1 LVPARHHYFS
11 IALQTVIHPRMQP
24 QRRSRG
30 RPRKRRGVVRQERLC
45 APSPSPSHA
54 PSPSPSRAPSLSPSR
69 APSPSRSWAPSPS
82 PSRSQPE
89 LDDIDNNSEESDT
102 GAPKLWDPHAG
113 LKPLKLD
120 GHVSDADIE
129 MEEDLPPG
137 GEKEVRA
144 SMVEMMVDL
153 EQRDDGEWLPP
164 RLRKRTTRKTGMI
177 SSVGR

>member
-1 LVPARHHYFS
+1 
-11 IALQTVIHPRMQP
+11 
-24 QRRSRG
+24 
-30 RPRKRRGVVRQERLC
+30 
-45 APSPSPSHA
+45 
-54 PSPSPSRAPSLSPSR
+54 
-69 APSPSRSWAPSPS
+69 
-82 PSRSQPE
+82 
-89 LDDIDNNSEESDT
+89 LDDIDNDLEESDT
-102 GAPKLWDPHAG
+102 GAPELWDPHAS
-113 LKPLKLD
+113 LKPSKLD
-120 GHVSDADIE
+120 GHVSDADME